1 MKYIIFSLFLLSNLG
16 LFNNSKAAYR
26 VMGTGTQNCEV
37 ITLHNDIEEV
47 RLLTISWVQG
57 FLTGLNLV
65 MSKQYHTIGN
75 NISGKKIWEEIL
87 NYCNENP
94 QYSLSK
100 ASESIFHKFNKQ
112 PYD

>member
-26 VMGTGTQNCEV
+26 VIGTGTQNCEV

-75 NISGKKIWEEIL
+75 NISDKKIWDEIL
-87 NYCNENP
+87 NYCKENP
-94 QYSLSK
+94 QYSLTK
-100 ASESIFHKFNKQ
+100 ASESIFLKLNKQ
-112 PYD
+112 TYD

>member
-1 MKYIIFSLFLLSNLG
+1 MFLLSNLG

-26 VMGTGTQNCEV
+26 VIGTGTQNCEV

-75 NISGKKIWEEIL
+75 NISDKKIWEEIL
-87 NYCNENP
+87 NYCKENP
-94 QYSLSK
+94 QYSLTK
-100 ASESIFHKFNKQ
+100 ASELIFLKFNKQ